1 MTVPP
6 LVQARPRIKTRS
18 AIFFEPNKGIIV
30 MCPNVL
36 AITPI
41 TSLNRPASTIVQK
54 YPRGRTRAIQRRIQ
68 WIKSVLWCA
77 VGCSADGVPKKYGG
91 FEITIENPLLET
103 LPATGGIGSVIFTV
117 SGAAIVLLAGVLFV
131 IYMKKRKAEE

>member
-1 MTVPP
+1 MFRKEKTTPDCYKTAAVVTVNLTVGNDKAVYFAPTNFT
-6 LVQARPRIKTRS
+6 AIK
-18 AIFFEPNKGIIV
+18 N
-30 MCPNVL
+30 
-36 AITPI
+36 
-41 TSLNRPASTIVQK
+41 
-54 YPRGRTRAIQRRIQ
+54 
-68 WIKSVLWCA
+68 
-77 VGCSADGVPKKYGG
+77 DGG

>member
-1 MTVPP
+1 MQP
-6 LVQARPRIKTRS
+6 AH
-18 AIFFEPNKGIIV
+18 
-30 MCPNVL
+30 
-36 AITPI
+36 I
-41 TSLNRPASTIVQK
+41 TS
-54 YPRGRTRAIQRRIQ
+54 RTPTNFTAIN
-68 WIKSVLWCA
+68 
-77 VGCSADGVPKKYGG
+77 DGG